1 MNIFSCSV
9 DVDDRCA
16 VAHLNGEVDM
26 STVSRLVEPLG
37 PLATAGRDVVVDF
50 SGIDFFGTAGL
61 TALADLQRRAT
72 AAGVRSAVFSAPLG
86 RERGNPDSAIWMPD
100 NAIWVRGRLPDI

>member
-1 MNIFSCSV
+1 
-9 DVDDRCA
+9 
-16 VAHLNGEVDM
+16 M

-72 AAGVRSAVFSAPLG
+72 AAGGSMRLSQLPAPVWRLLAITGMADRFDIVADGLDAPTPLRVSAAAAPT
-86 RERGNPDSAIWMPD
+86 MPHP
-100 NAIWVRGRLPDI
+100 RKH